1 MRRITNPYVLTA
13 LACTGGLLFGFDISS
28 MSAIISSPN
37 YLTYFGPRDKTA
49 ECIERPGALCNIG
62 PSPSVQGGITAS
74 MAGGSFIA
82 SLFSGIVADRFGR
95 RSAIFLGCILWVIG
109 SILTCA
115 VQNIGMLIIGRIF
128 NGMCVGLASA
138 QVPVYLSE
146 LSPARIRGRLVGCQ
160 QWAITWGICIFF
172 FICYGCSFIGKQID
186 GQQDGRGTAS
196 FRVPWGLQMIPAL
209 VLMAL
214 VPMMPESPRWLITK
228 GRNAEALEI
237 LGQVHAHGDQNA
249 PEVQA
254 EYKEICQ
261 NIEESTSEGSGY
273 IDLFRNGH
281 AWRTH
286 IAMFT
291 QIWSQLTGMNVMMYY
306 LSYVFE
312 MAGITGNIALI
323 SNGIQYVINVVMTVP
338 ALLYIDRWGRR
349 PTLLIGSTLMTI
361 WLFAV
366 AGLMANYGHPFP
378 NSGNSVVQWQVTGPA
393 SKAVIACSYLFVA
406 SFAPTWGPVSWIY
419 VPELFGN
426 RLRGK
431 SNSVS
436 TASNWAFNFALGY
449 FVPPAFHNIKWKAY
463 IVFGCFTVAMT
474 IHVFFAFP
482 ETAGKTL
489 EEVDEIFQSGV
500 PAWKTRKG
508 SGALARDIE
517 AVKVGN
523 APVFTREASTPSDSA
538 DEKELKA

>member
-1 MRRITNPYVLTA
+1 MGRITNPYVLTA

-37 YLTYFGPRDKTA
+37 YLTYFGPKDLTV
-49 ECIERPGALCNIG
+49 ECPDRPGALCNIG
-62 PSPSVQGGITAS
+62 PSADVQGGITAS

-115 VQNIGMLIIGRIF
+115 VQNIAMLIVGRIL

-214 VPMMPESPRWLITK
+214 IPMMPESPRWLITK
-228 GRNAEALEI
+228 GRNADALEI
-237 LGQVHAHGDQNA
+237 LAQVHANGDQNA

-261 NIEESTSEGSGY
+261 NIEESTGQGSGY
-273 IDLFRNGH
+273 IDLFRNGK

-323 SNGIQYVINVVMTVP
+323 SNGIQYVINVLMTVP

-366 AGLMANYGHPFP
+366 AGLMANYGHYYP
-378 NSGNSVVQWQVTGPA
+378 NSGNAVVRWQVTGPA

-449 FVPPAFHNIKWKAY
+449 FVPPAFHNIQWKSY
-463 IVFGCFTVAMT
+463 IIFGCFTIAMT

-489 EEVDEIFQSGV
+489 EEIDEIFESGV

-508 SGALARDIE
+508 SGALAHDIE
-517 AVKVGN
+517 AVKVST
-523 APVFTREASTPSDSA
+523 APVLTREASTPSDPA
-538 DEKELKA
+538 DEKMVKA